1 MKLHRWSWGKR
12 PFGFSLIC
20 LAMIFAMPA
29 WSQPGNWG
37 EPQTP
42 QAEGVVVS
50 AGASPEEMTPIQQ
63 AKKMVDLSSP
73 RNTVT
78 SFLKVMGAAKEGR
91 AEFQTAAL
99 QCIRIL
105 ELPEDERISLG
116 SKLAQEIYE
125 ALTSITVNMDVL
137 DDAPENPTT
146 DRDRVYERE
155 VGETTKV
162 ALSFKFN
169 DDGVWRFS
177 YTVMANQEDA
187 LEQVVEV
194 AEAAAEEVVV
204 DSRVNERLA
213 NPRETM
219 QTFLNAFKEGL
230 WDDGGRDQAILTLD
244 LSDVPNNLH
253 IERGEE
259 LAALLK
265 KILDR
270 HEVIVVE
277 AISNAPDGLVH
288 VVLVD
293 PTDDFEQR
301 KIEIV
306 PVPIEE
312 GSEVVEW
319 RFSKGSLELL
329 ADMWANYYVDQEV
342 VAGFQSEAPEVLSLQ
357 LSDWVAKNAPYL
369 MGKFISIEYYKWI
382 GLLLSIILGMVV
394 SRIIAAI
401 LLLIVRRVFSREH
414 FQLDKKLEVGF
425 VFPVRIGIMCWV
437 WWLALKPLSLPPD
450 ALTWLKTAIV
460 TVSSSAF
467 VWAVYRLVDIFGSYI
482 TDKSLRSDNKYDD
495 MVVPLIV
502 RSLKVFVICAGF
514 IFVAEMNEWDYLPA
528 LAGFG
533 LLGMALALAAQDT
546 LGNVFGSLT
555 VLMDRPFQIG
565 DWVQIDDVDGNVES
579 VGIRSTRIRTFYNS
593 VVTVPN
599 SALTTAVIDNYGQR
613 RYRRIKMD
621 INITYDTPPEKI
633 DAFCEGIRE
642 LIRQHPYTRTD
653 YFHVYLN
660 DFGPSSLDILLYCF
674 LECPEWSTELR
685 ERHRLL
691 LDIIRLAKNLGV
703 EFAFPTS
710 TLYMQQAATVD
721 GDPGGNITHESALED
736 GRKHARGIVEKYL
749 GKNAPTPPPVS
760 FRIAS
765 MNEGE
770 AEDDGDDGGDGD

>member
-1 MKLHRWSWGKR
+1 MSKKLSRRLPGQ
-12 PFGFSLIC
+12 PIFGACVLC
-20 LAMIFAMPA
+20 LTIFFTLPA
-29 WSQPGNWG
+29 WPQPGNWG
-37 EPQTP
+37 EAQTP
-42 QAEGVVVS
+42 QAEGVVVPADS
-50 AGASPEEMTPIQQ
+50 SPEEMTPIQQ
-63 AKKMVDLSSP
+63 AKSQMDLSSP
-73 RNTVT
+73 RTTLT
-78 SFLKVMGAAKEGR
+78 SFLTAMGAVQNGTVEY
-91 AEFQTAAL
+91 QTAAL
-99 QCIRIL
+99 QCIYLLDIPEESDRAPKGSALAQDIYQALSAITLDMDTFEDPEEGVRDVDL
-105 ELPEDERISLG
+105 ELGDE
-116 SKLAQEIYE
+116 
-125 ALTSITVNMDVL
+125 
-137 DDAPENPTT
+137 P
-146 DRDRVYERE
+146 
-155 VGETTKV
+155 KV
-162 ALSFKFN
+162 TLNFRLN

-177 YTVMANQEDA
+177 YGKMTA
-187 LEQVVEV
+187 LEEELAEVVEV

-204 DSRVNERLA
+204 DVRVNERLA

-230 WDDGGRDQAILTLD
+230 WDEGGRDQAILTLD
-244 LSDVPNNLH
+244 LSDVPNNLRV
-253 IERGEE
+253 ERGEE

-277 AISNAPDGLVH
+277 GISNAPDGLVH

-312 GSEVVEW
+312 SSEVVEW
-319 RFSKGSLELL
+319 KFSKASLELL
-329 ADMWANYYVDQEV
+329 PDLWTNYYVDLEV

-357 LSDWVAKNAPYL
+357 LSDWMAKNAPYL
-369 MGKFISIEYYKWI
+369 MNKPLFIENWKWL
-382 GLLLSIILGMVV
+382 GLLLSIILGMIV

-401 LLLIVRRVFSREH
+401 LLRIVRRAFSREH

-425 VFPVRIGIMCWV
+425 VFPVRIGVMCWV
-437 WWLALKPLSLPPD
+437 WWLALKPLSLPTD
-450 ALTWLKTAIV
+450 ALTWLKAAIV

-482 TDKSLRSDNKYDD
+482 TDKSRRSDNKYDD

-514 IFVAEMNEWDYLPA
+514 IFVAEMNDWEYMTA

-533 LLGMALALAAQDT
+533 LVGMALALAAQDT

-555 VLMDRPFQIG
+555 VLIDRPFQIG

-599 SALTTAVIDNYGQR
+599 SALTTAVVDNYGQR
-613 RYRRIKMD
+613 RYRRIKM
-621 INITYDTPPEKI
+621 NVGITYDTPPEKI

-660 DFGPSSLDILLYCF
+660 GFGPSSLDIMLYCF
-674 LECPEWSTELR
+674 HECPEWSTELR

-710 TLYMQQAATVD
+710 TLYMQQAAEVE
-721 GDPGGNITHESALED
+721 GDPGGGITNETALED
-736 GRKHARGIVEKYL
+736 GRNEARGIVEKYL
-749 GKNAPTPPPVS
+749 GKNAPTPPPVR
-760 FRIAS
+760 FEIPNTNQGVA
-765 MNEGE
+765 EGDQE
-770 AEDDGDDGGDGD
+770 A